1 MHVNYYNPGLGELK
15 SLMLTENVGL
25 ITAGLKG
32 GQDDG
37 GGFQQ
42 NEGVSKEFCFGFFFL
57 RLYLFIH
64 E

>member
-1 MHVNYYNPGLGELK
+1 MHVNYYNPGLAELK

-32 GQDDG
+32 GRDDG

-42 NEGVSKEFCFGFFFL
+42 NEGGSKEFFFF
-57 RLYLFIH
+57 
-64 E
+64 